1 MNVFRKK
8 AGALKQLFN
17 SLGPGLI
24 TGASDDDPSGIATYS
39 QAGAQF
45 GLSTLWT
52 ALFTFPLMSAIQEM
66 CARIGIVTQHGLTG
80 VLKEHYP
87 RWLLYFVVVLSCPA
101 IVLNIGADIAGMGA
115 VFNLMFPAIRAS
127 MFSMVSMGVLIIVMI
142 KLPYFKIAAILKWL
156 CAVLLVY
163 LIVPFLVEQK
173 WEPILNNTFVPK
185 IHLNKEYLLIL
196 VAILGTTISPYL
208 FFWQTSMEVES
219 MRSRKKN
226 IVVDKFLL
234 PEMKRD
240 VRYGMFFSALVMYF
254 IILTAGSVLFPAGLH
269 TIDTVEDAAKALQP
283 LAGNLSYALFA
294 IGVIGTGFLA
304 IPVLA
309 GSMSYI
315 ISNIF
320 NWQEG
325 LDKKFFEA
333 RGFYIV
339 LIISVLV
346 GMLIN
351 LTNISPV
358 KALLY
363 TAILYGVTAPVLIG
377 VILHI
382 SNNRKVMGEYVNNT
396 STNIVGFITL
406 ALMSVAAILLLYY
419 SFF

>member
-1 MNVFRKK
+1 MNIFQKK
-8 AGALKQLFN
+8 AGALKQFFN

-127 MFSMVSMGVLIIVMI
+127 MFSMVSMGVLIIVII

-163 LIVPFLVEQK
+163 LIVPFLVKQN

-185 IHLNKEYLLIL
+185 IHLNKDYLLIL

-254 IILTAGSVLFPAGLH
+254 IILTAGTVLFPAGIH
-269 TIDTVEDAAKALQP
+269 NIETVEDAAKALLP
-283 LAGNLSYALFA
+283 LAGKLSYALFA

-396 STNIVGFITL
+396 STNIVGFVTL

>member
-1 MNVFRKK
+1 
-8 AGALKQLFN
+8 
-17 SLGPGLI
+17 
-24 TGASDDDPSGIATYS
+24 
-39 QAGAQF
+39 
-45 GLSTLWT
+45 
-52 ALFTFPLMSAIQEM
+52 
-66 CARIGIVTQHGLTG
+66 
-80 VLKEHYP
+80 
-87 RWLLYFVVVLSCPA
+87 
-101 IVLNIGADIAGMGA
+101 

-396 STNIVGFITL
+396 STNIVGFVTL